1 MAVDPLT
8 LNTVA
13 WLLTLC
19 ALPRVGARRD
29 CPSSPPPADTDLM
42 GALERHRVAPLAL
55 RQISQLPAMR
65 GLEPT
70 LLAAQ
75 AGNARRAL
83 VSVARLAA
91 IGDAFARANVPW
103 CVLKGVPLAQRH
115 YGDIAARHVGDID
128 LLVAPDRVTQADAAL
143 RSLGW
148 RRHGLAPDAPL
159 PPLHAWHEQHYV
171 DGSELSIELHH
182 RLHPNPHLVPVA
194 TRALLADVEP
204 VDLGG
209 VTVPVLDPVI
219 DLLYLATHGCRHG
232 WYRLMWVYDL
242 AVISRRAGP
251 QFIDAVEDTARHLG
265 LLLPVAQGLL
275 LADELCAV
283 RAPAWARELGV
294 RSPRLRTLLAFAR
307 ESLWCARDA
316 AGNPTAR
323 NGSSLLS
330 ALYQRASLPYWAWE
344 IGLRIRHEV
353 RRLAPA

>member
-1 MAVDPLT
+1 VDPLT

-13 WLLTLC
+13 WLLALC
-19 ALPRVGARRD
+19 ALPRAGIARA
-29 CPSSPPPADTDLM
+29 CPSSPPPGDTDFM
-42 GALERHRVAPLAL
+42 DAVARHRVAPLAL
-55 RQISQLPAMR
+55 RRISELPVMR

-83 VSVARLAA
+83 ISVARLSA

-103 CVLKGVPLAQRH
+103 CVLKGVPLARRH

-128 LLVAPDRVTQADAAL
+128 LLVAPDRVIQADAAL
-143 RSLGW
+143 RSIGW
-148 RRHGLAPDAPL
+148 RRFDQSPEAPL
-159 PPLHAWHEQHYV
+159 PPLHTWHEQHYV
-171 DGSELSIELHH
+171 DGSELRIELHH

-204 VDLGG
+204 IDLGG
-209 VTVPVLDPVI
+209 VTVPVLGAVI

-232 WYRLMWVYDL
+232 WYRLMWVHDL
-242 AVISRRAGP
+242 AVISRRASP
-251 QFIDAVEDTARHLG
+251 YFAQAVEGAARRLG

-283 RAPAWARELGV
+283 RAPAWARDLGA
-294 RSPRLRTLLAFAR
+294 RSPRLRTLMAFAR
-307 ESLWCARDA
+307 ESLWGTRDA
-316 AGNPTAR
+316 AGNPTER
-323 NGSSLLS
+323 TGSSLLS
-330 ALYQRASLPYWAWE
+330 ALYQRSSLPYWAWE